1 MIKSWKLF
9 LESNKTNSQE
19 DELITKFFGFDSEDV
34 EGWFSDFLDE
44 HPDLDFE
51 LSIVDDKML
60 FINFF
65 HSDTN
70 ERSIRKDIYVVSD
83 ETLNHVKRIL
93 KQYNCQI
100 VPEPG
105 AKESGM
111 IGDVYYAISREYMS
125 IRVEKIK

>member
-65 HSDTN
+65 HSDTY